1 MADNTITFEYNGATF
16 TVAPAT
22 IGSNI
27 RRDFIHF
34 KLKEVFVPEASY
46 VFGQC
51 VAQTRIDGDPG
62 FTLPEPGASLPD
74 LQAAFEA
81 WLALPGDLGN
91 RWQEVIRQVNA
102 PSVTEEYQPEVSSD
116 ADPE

>member
-27 RRDFIHF
+27 RRDFLHYM
-34 KLKEVFVPEASY
+34 LKDVFTPEASY
-46 VFGQC
+46 VFAQC
-51 VAQTRIDGDPG
+51 VAQTHIDGDPG
-62 FTLPEPGASLPD
+62 WQLPEPGTSLPVAR
-74 LQAAFEA
+74 AAFEA
-81 WLALPGDLGN
+81 WLDLPGALGD
-91 RWQEVIRQVNA
+91 RWQSAVAQVNA
-102 PSVTEEYQPEVSSD
+102 PRVTEEYQPEVSSD